1 MNPSSRALKSG
12 ALALIAAASMAA
24 APVAA
29 VAAAASAAPAAPILT
44 PAKGAEVSLSVTVSR
59 PVVNDEAVVDLAIT
73 REGKT
78 AKEAQAKLLADLNPA
93 MKAIRGAVKS
103 GTSEFQTGQLY
114 TNANYAQRKPGD
126 PAKVVSWTARQSVTV
141 TLKDTAEAGA
151 LVEAASKDFEFSGL
165 RFQVSKA
172 AARRN
177 RSELMGEALEDLAG
191 KAAVIARSM
200 AIPVSEVKLA
210 AVDFGSASLG
220 NSYRP
225 ARMMAKAA
233 AAPMASAPADLEA
246 GETEVS
252 LTAAARF
259 TVGEKVEKKEK

>member
-1 MNPSSRALKSG
+1 MNSSSRALKSG
-12 ALALIAAASMAA
+12 VFALIATAAMAAVPAAKA
-24 APVAA
+24 APV
-29 VAAAASAAPAAPILT
+29 LT

-73 REGKT
+73 RDGKT

-93 MKAIRGAVKS
+93 MKVIRGAVKS
-103 GTSEFQTGQLY
+103 GTAEFQTGQLY
-114 TNANYAQRKPGD
+114 TNANYAQRKPGEA
-126 PAKVVSWTARQSVTV
+126 AKVVSWTARQSVTV
-141 TLKDTAEAGA
+141 TLKDTNEAGA
-151 LVEAASKDFEFSGL
+151 LVEAASKGFEFSGL
-165 RFQVSKA
+165 RFQVSKE

-191 KAAVIARSM
+191 KAEVIARSM
-200 AIPVSEVKLA
+200 AIPVSDVKLA

-225 ARMMAKAA
+225 TRMMAKAAA

-246 GETEVS
+246 GETDVS

-259 TVGEKVEKKEK
+259 TVGEKPEKKAE